1 MRGSLSRIES
11 VLLAACAAALLAAW
25 WAPPLHQHAHI
36 HDFADQRLLWGIP
49 CALDVLSNLPF
60 ALVGVLGLRFLG
72 RLPAGA
78 LPPVQLRLSALFFA
92 GLILTAAASA
102 WYHLRPDD
110 AGLAVDRLGMA
121 VAFAGLLGLLV
132 ATQVSA
138 RAGSVLGA
146 TLMVA
151 GPLAAWLCLRTGNVL
166 PWALLQFGGMVLVV
180 ALAWR
185 APAGPGL
192 RVAWGWV
199 IAAYAVAKVV
209 EVGDH
214 AIFEATGGWLSGHTL
229 KHLVAACAAWPVIAA
244 LRPMQNGTSEP
255 APSRPA
261 LHTRRV

>member
-1 MRGSLSRIES
+1 MRWSLSRPES
-11 VLLAACAAALLAAW
+11 VLLAACVAALAAALF
-25 WAPPLHQHAHI
+25 APPLHQHGHI

-60 ALVGVLGLRFLG
+60 AIAGLLGLRALG

-78 LPPVQLRLSALFFA
+78 LPHGQARLAALFFA

-110 AGLAVDRLGMA
+110 AGLMVDRLGMA

-132 ATQVSA
+132 ATQVSE
-138 RAGSVLGA
+138 RAGSVLGV
-146 TLMVA
+146 TLLAA
-151 GPLAAWLCLRTGNVL
+151 GPLAAWVCLHTGNVL
-166 PWALLQFGGMVLVV
+166 PWALLQFGGMALVIV
-180 ALAWR
+180 LAWR
-185 APAGPGL
+185 GPAGGGL
-192 RVAWGWV
+192 QVRWGWV
-199 IAAYAVAKVV
+199 IAAYAVAKLV

-244 LRPMQNGTSEP
+244 LRPMQNGTREP
-255 APSRPA
+255 APTRPA
-261 LHTRRV
+261 LHTGRA